1 MSSLPLES
9 VSPQSSSL
17 PSLPRVVSTRRPSSV
32 SASSWLRGSYPA
44 ALGRRGRAI
53 ATGLVLPALL
63 VVVWAIAAQA
73 EWVAPQI
80 LPEPSL
86 VLATGV
92 ELIASGQLQEALAVS
107 FGRLVVGLLIGGGL
121 GLAVGI
127 AMGVSRRVEVYLGPT
142 VRAFW
147 LVPSLGWLPFFM
159 LFFGIGET
167 LKFVLIAK
175 TCFLPLMINSFDG
188 VRNVS
193 HKYRDVARVLELDR
207 LSTLRHVVLPAILPA
222 VFNGFRL
229 ALSKGWKALI
239 LVEMIASAA
248 GIGYLMTWG
257 RKAFQLDIVLVTM
270 VVIALAGWALDHAA
284 LALQKRHTAW
294 AGATA

>member
-1 MSSLPLES
+1 MSSLPLGS
-9 VSPQSSSL
+9 VPLDSLTQPSAPL
-17 PSLPRVVSTRRPSSV
+17 PSTWVRALRPS
-32 SASSWLRGSYPA
+32 
-44 ALGRRGRAI
+44 ALNRRVRAV
-53 ATGLVLPALL
+53 ATGLLLPAMVVLL
-63 VVVWAIAAQA
+63 WAVAAHA

-80 LPEPSL
+80 LPDPSL
-86 VLATGV
+86 VLATAV
-92 ELIASGQLQEALAVS
+92 ELMASGQLQQELAVS
-107 FGRLVVGLLIGGGL
+107 FGRLMVGLLIGGGL

-193 HKYRDVARVLELDR
+193 LNYRDVARVLELDR
-207 LSTLRHVVLPAILPA
+207 WSTLRHVVLPAILPA

-270 VVIALAGWALDHAA
+270 VVIALAGWALDYAA
-284 LALQKRHTAW
+284 MALQKRHTAW

>member
-1 MSSLPLES
+1 MSSLPLSPSTPGARVPLAIS
-9 VSPQSSSL
+9 VARPFSL
-17 PSLPRVVSTRRPSSV
+17 T
-32 SASSWLRGSYPA
+32 AW
-44 ALGRRGRAI
+44 RGRTAAI
-53 ATGLVLPALL
+53 ATGLIFPALL
-63 VVVWAIAAQA
+63 IVVWAIAAHF

-80 LPEPSL
+80 LPEPGL
-86 VLATGV
+86 VLGTAI
-92 ELIASGQLQEALAVS
+92 ELIESGQLQQELAVS
-107 FGRLVVGLLIGGGL
+107 FGRLLVGLLIGGGL
-121 GLAVGI
+121 GLGVGI
-127 AMGVSRRVEVYLGPT
+127 AMGLSRRIEVYLGPT

-188 VRNVS
+188 VRNLS
-193 HKYRDVARVLELDR
+193 QKYRDVARVLELDR
-207 LSTLRHVVLPAILPA
+207 WSTLRYVILPAILPT

-270 VVIALAGWALDHAA
+270 VVIAIAGWVLDYGA
-284 LALQKRHTAW
+284 LALQKRFTGW
-294 AGATA
+294 AGQTAS